1 MRTIGQ
7 LLVFL
12 GIITGIQGIGLC
24 MGAWRHDLGFGVV
37 AIALPV
43 VFLSAGGLLI
53 RRSKPVQ

>member
-12 GIITGIQGIGLC
+12 GIITGIQGIGLF
-24 MGAWRHDLGFGVV
+24 MGAWHSNLGFGVV

-43 VFLSAGGLLI
+43 VLLIAGVLLI
-53 RRSKPVQ
+53 RRSNPVQ